1 MSLHHSVEFPLS
13 CTAEAAAF
21 IAAQIGSRDAG
32 EGGALRHSRLAVLGL
47 QNEPGHRRAASCRT
61 ALQRGFDDLLLC
73 AQLLRSGA
81 QLVVLDRPRNRM
93 LIEVLL
99 PLAQERNHR
108 LAGSIELERDLSSAC
123 RAADGVLLLPGWRSE
138 RLLAWGV
145 LADRLRPGA
154 QVFDLRPDGHSP
166 RALSS
171 GLRIWHLGSFAA
183 VF

>member
-1 MSLHHSVEFPLS
+1 MSLHQSVEFPLS

-21 IAAQIGSRDAG
+21 ITDQIGARDAVD
-32 EGGALRHSRLAVLGL
+32 GGVLRHCRLAVLGL
-47 QNEPGHRRAASCRT
+47 QSEPGNGHPRPCRT
-61 ALQRGFDDLLLC
+61 VLQRGFDDLRLC
-73 AQLLRSGA
+73 AQLLRHGA

-99 PLAQERNHR
+99 PLAQDRNHHI
-108 LAGSIELERDLSSAC
+108 AGSIQLERDLSSAC

-138 RLLAWGV
+138 RPLAWGV